1 MATSSPGTKIT
12 RSLKTIT
19 TEIKDRSREINIA
32 KTTANALREALKV
45 SPGNIKLTTSYY
57 ASLNTQLENSK
68 KKLALINEAREKR
81 KQQNEGKDVTN
92 TEQWKKLNS
101 ELEKTKANITQL
113 KSMSSSGQLLSMSNI
128 KDFVSTAVDT
138 LKKLVST
145 VKEVVTEFASSSETI
160 YNYAKKYNQSAE
172 EFQLLSNAYQR
183 VTGDAN
189 AYTSVRDSVI
199 ALQGRISTGNQKVVT
214 DLGNLGLTLADLKGK
229 GTDEVL
235 SIITERRREM
245 GDTADVASI
254 AVALFGSNAGTY
266 VNEMVQTSTD
276 TIKQYNH
283 ELTENG
289 MLSNQQVANGKKV
302 ADSLA
307 LMKSKRQALVA
318 ELGEA
323 FSPLLTSLANTLT
336 ALSPMIQGVA
346 GFLASIGPAGQL
358 AVAGFLAVLSV
369 LPKLILAMMAL
380 NASTGQW
387 KRVML
392 TMTAIALGATTLGAI
407 FGGISTI
414 GTQSN
419 YASIGTDIADRA
431 STGSSNS
438 TNTTNTKNVSYT
450 DNSVNN
456 YNITKDV
463 DADAVIEEISNKR
476 RTIGG

>member
-1 MATSSPGTKIT
+1 
-12 RSLKTIT
+12 
-19 TEIKDRSREINIA
+19 
-32 KTTANALREALKV
+32 
-45 SPGNIKLTTSYY
+45 
-57 ASLNTQLENSK
+57 
-68 KKLALINEAREKR
+68 
-81 KQQNEGKDVTN
+81 
-92 TEQWKKLNS
+92 
-101 ELEKTKANITQL
+101 
-113 KSMSSSGQLLSMSNI
+113 
-128 KDFVSTAVDT
+128 
-138 LKKLVST
+138 
-145 VKEVVTEFASSSETI
+145 
-160 YNYAKKYNQSAE
+160 
-172 EFQLLSNAYQR
+172 
-183 VTGDAN
+183 
-189 AYTSVRDSVI
+189 
-199 ALQGRISTGNQKVVT
+199 
-214 DLGNLGLTLADLKGK
+214 
-229 GTDEVL
+229 
-235 SIITERRREM
+235 
-245 GDTADVASI
+245 
-254 AVALFGSNAGTY
+254 
-266 VNEMVQTSTD
+266 
-276 TIKQYNH
+276 
-283 ELTENG
+283 

-346 GFLASIGPAGQL
+346 SFLASIGPAGQL

-392 TMTAIALGATTLGAI
+392 TMTAIALGATALGAI

-419 YASIGTDIADRA
+419 YASIGTDIADMA
-431 STGSSNS
+431 STGSSSS

>member
-113 KSMSSSGQLLSMSNI
+113 KSMSSSGQLLSVSNL

-138 LKKLVST
+138 LKKLVSM

-266 VNEMVQTSTD
+266 VNEMVQTCAD
-276 TIKQYNH
+276 TIKQYNQ

-346 GFLASIGPAGQL
+346 SFLASIGPAGQL

-392 TMTAIALGATTLGAI
+392 TMTAIALGATALGAI

-419 YASIGTDIADRA
+419 YASIGTDIADMA
-431 STGSSNS
+431 STGSSSS

>member
-113 KSMSSSGQLLSMSNI
+113 KSMSSSGQLLSVSNL

-138 LKKLVST
+138 LKKLVSM

-266 VNEMVQTSTD
+266 VNEMVQTSAD
-276 TIKQYNH
+276 TIKQYNQ

-346 GFLASIGPAGQL
+346 SFLASIGPAGQL

-392 TMTAIALGATTLGAI
+392 TMTAIALGATALGAI

-419 YASIGTDIADRA
+419 YASIGTDIADMA
-431 STGSSNS
+431 STGSSSS

>member
-113 KSMSSSGQLLSMSNI
+113 KSMSSSGQLLSVSNL

-138 LKKLVST
+138 LKKLVSM

-266 VNEMVQTSTD
+266 VNEMVQTSAD
-276 TIKQYNH
+276 TIKQYNQ

-346 GFLASIGPAGQL
+346 SFLASIGPAGQL

-387 KRVML
+387 KKVIL
-392 TMTAIALGATTLGAI
+392 TMTAIAAGAALLGGI
-407 FGGISTI
+407 FGGI
-414 GTQSN
+414 
-419 YASIGTDIADRA
+419 ASVG
-431 STGSSNS
+431 SGSSYSYAQTSSDLDTMTGGAGSGSS
-438 TNTTNTKNVSYT
+438 TTNNTKNVTYT

-456 YNITKDV
+456 
-463 DADAVIEEISNKR
+463 
-476 RTIGG
+476 